1 MRWIVYKLEGYPL
14 DGRHNPLLPP
24 TPIMTTVGSEP
35 ATTTDLPRQRSRPWL
50 LGLWAVVVYGFLYLP
65 LAVLVV
71 MSFNNSRILSL
82 PFKGFTTRWYSI
94 AFSDEAI
101 RVSLGNSLQVA
112 AIATLLS
119 TIFGLLAAFAIY
131 RYRFFGRNAFRIALN
146 LPILLPGIVTG
157 VAMLAYFS
165 NLGLELSL
173 GTVILGHAV
182 FGLPVALGPM
192 LTRLS
197 QFPRNLEEAAYDLGA
212 KPAQVFTGV
221 IFPYIRSAVIAGA
234 LLAFTLSFDEVVVT
248 IFLTGR
254 DNTLPMEIWGRLRT
268 NITPEIAA
276 VATLVLVLST
286 GLVLLSQWEAARE
299 E

>member
-1 MRWIVYKLEGYPL
+1 MTSTQK
-14 DGRHNPLLPP
+14 PP
-24 TPIMTTVGSEP
+24 TP
-35 ATTTDLPRQRSRPWL
+35 RPMPKPWFS
-50 LGLWAVVVYGFLYLP
+50 GTWTAIVFAFLYLP
-65 LAVLVV
+65 IAVLIL
-71 MSFNNSRILSL
+71 MSFNDSRILSL
-82 PFKGFTTRWYSI
+82 PIKGLTLRWY
-94 AFSDEAI
+94 ATALNDAPL
-101 RVSLGNSLQVA
+101 RDALMNSLKVA
-112 AIATLLS
+112 STATILATVL
-119 TIFGLLAAFAIY
+119 GLCAGFAIY
-131 RYRFFGRNAFRIALN
+131 RYQFLGRRAFRIALN

-165 NLGLELSL
+165 DLGLGLSL

-182 FGLPVALGPM
+182 FGLPVALGPI

-197 QFPRNLEEAAYDLGA
+197 QFPRSLEEAAYDLGA
-212 KPAQVFTGV
+212 TPVQVFTGI

-276 VATLVLVLST
+276 IATLILLGSA
-286 GLVLLSQWEAARE
+286 GLVVISQWATAKEHP
-299 E
+299 